1 MSVSSW
7 GVFLGTHNS
16 TVVIMT
22 LEERT
27 RELQVE
33 MIPAE
38 RINRKK
44 FSGGFPLA
52 SIKYIL
58 SEYADNLHL
67 ERVGGNCYYSTYEEM
82 ETRLLTPVLKNLMNS
97 TRLNKFLRGHNKNFR
112 DYSHHLCHAFSYLFQ
127 FPFRESLIVVAD
139 GVGNKK
145 SEHPSIGAIM
155 EVLPSCSDTEPRESF
170 SVYHQK
176 GDHVECIY
184 KEYEVTYSKNYKGK
198 IVATGASLGNIYAA
212 GAYVVFGSWLMS
224 GKLMGLSIYG
234 KPDLA
239 ICEKYKLEPL
249 KFLEE
254 YIWQKEFSWL
264 DKGSFDQLPE
274 CDFQARANFAAT
286 IQHYHTQRIIGMIKA
301 VSDKKPEVKN
311 IALAGG
317 CALNC
322 LTNHDIFDQLS
333 FKEAYVSSTP
343 DDTGI
348 ALGAAFLNLFEAN
361 PKVIVKNPFEIRGNF
376 GPLRNNHAGEY
387 RPRPRIGFEVS
398 SLSTK
403 NFAEAVVEKIKENRC
418 ALISFGRSESGPR
431 ALGFRSILANPFSAN
446 IVDHLNNKVKF
457 REQFRP
463 YGLILLQSEVSEY
476 FEVPTSYSSPFMSF
490 APKAR
495 KKYYKLLSEVM
506 TPNSRIRI
514 QTVSIAVPHLFDV
527 LLAAKKE
534 LGHAILINTSLNT
547 MGQPICETEDDF
559 FKAMS
564 DMSVVYGFIGYNAV
578 VKK

>member
-16 TVVIMT
+16 TIVKMN
-22 LEERT
+22 LEEQASG
-27 RELQVE
+27 LQIE

-44 FSGGFPLA
+44 YSGGFPLA
-52 SIKYIL
+52 SLKYIL
-58 SEYADNLHL
+58 SEYADKLRF
-67 ERVGGNCYYSTYEEM
+67 ESIGGNCYYSTYEEM
-82 ETRLLTPVLKNLMNS
+82 ETRLLTPGLKSLINS
-97 TRLNKFLRGHNKNFR
+97 TRLNQFLQGHNKNFK

-127 FPFRESLIVVAD
+127 FPFRESLIIVAD

-145 SEHPSIGAIM
+145 SEHPSIGAIK

-176 GDHVECIY
+176 GDRIECIY
-184 KEYEVTYSKNYKGK
+184 KEYEVTYSKDYKGRT
-198 IVATGASLGNIYAA
+198 VATGASLGNIYAA

-234 KPDLA
+234 TPDVA
-239 ICEKYKLEPL
+239 VCEKYKLKPL
-249 KFLEE
+249 KFLED

-264 DKGSFDQLPE
+264 DKESFDQLTD

-286 IQHYHTQRIIGMIKA
+286 IQYYHTQRIIGMIKA
-301 VSDKKPEVKN
+301 ASDKKPEVKN

-322 LTNHDIFDQLS
+322 LTNHDIFEQLS
-333 FKEAYVSSTP
+333 FTEVYVSSTP

-348 ALGAAFLNLFEAN
+348 ALGAAFLNVFETD
-361 PKVIVKNPFEIRGNF
+361 PKVILKKPFEIRGNF
-376 GPLRNNHAGEY
+376 GPLRNNHAGEFK
-387 RPRPRIGFEVS
+387 PRPRSGFEVS
-398 SLSTK
+398 SLSSE
-403 NFAEAVVEKIKENRC
+403 NFAEAVVEKIKESRC
-418 ALISFGRSESGPR
+418 TLISFGRSESGPR

-463 YGLILLQSEVSEY
+463 YGLILLQSEVTEY
-476 FEVPTSYSSPFMSF
+476 FEVPPSYSSPFMSF
-490 APKAR
+490 APKVR

-514 QTVSIAVPHLFDV
+514 QTVSDATPHLLEV
-527 LLAAKKE
+527 LLAAKKI

-559 FKAMS
+559 FEAMS
-564 DMSVVYGFIGYNAV
+564 NMSVEFGYIGYNAV
-578 VKK
+578 AKK